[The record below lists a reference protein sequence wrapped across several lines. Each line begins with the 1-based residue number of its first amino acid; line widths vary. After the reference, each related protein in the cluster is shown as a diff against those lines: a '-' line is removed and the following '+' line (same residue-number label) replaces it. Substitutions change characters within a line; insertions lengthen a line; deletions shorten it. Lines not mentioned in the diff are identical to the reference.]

1 MSVVQQGIEPVS
13 RHLSSNASDLQQA
26 LLSVFKGRL
35 GDVRDKD
42 TAVERCKCHIQ
53 DQPDKTECRLI
64 VKMLCRHGVYV
75 SLVDAGILITV
86 AI

>member
-1 MSVVQQGIEPVS
+1 MMVDC
-13 RHLSSNASDLQQA
+13 RQA

-42 TAVERCKCHIQ
+42 TAVERCEGYIQ

-64 VKMLCRHGVYV
+64 VKMVCRHGMP
-75 SLVDAGILITV
+75 LLFFGWEI
-86 AI
+86 